1 MPTVEKPVCMKPLY
15 PTVLIPD
22 TGITEIIRKD
32 KGFKK
37 VLTKITSSSSHY
49 KSAIPVN
56 VELQEMGSETTKYA
70 VVLDINGKKEQ
81 KVYTYQGSTGQIVH
95 YATTAVPTVIVPR
108 RVVQTVIENKKVTVS
123 NNVDQVEVFYPET
136 KTIVEVLKNEI
147 KDIKKVESV
156 VVVPESGSTD
166 ATFITQGT
174 SKKEFI
180 VKQYSSKN
188 TSVTNVDEQV
198 VQIGEIVRPKPISI
212 FPVTPEVLYEIP
224 VLETEVKKVLK
235 ISKER
240 KIEKTQ
246 IKSVKV
252 SKNTNVPIYNV

>member
-81 KVYTYQGSTGQIVH
+81 KVYTYQGSTG
-95 YATTAVPTVIVPR
+95 
-108 RVVQTVIENKKVTVS
+108 
-123 NNVDQVEVFYPET
+123 
-136 KTIVEVLKNEI
+136 
-147 KDIKKVESV
+147 
-156 VVVPESGSTD
+156 
-166 ATFITQGT
+166 
-174 SKKEFI
+174 
-180 VKQYSSKN
+180 
-188 TSVTNVDEQV
+188 
-198 VQIGEIVRPKPISI
+198 
-212 FPVTPEVLYEIP
+212 
-224 VLETEVKKVLK
+224 
-235 ISKER
+235 
-240 KIEKTQ
+240 
-246 IKSVKV
+246 
-252 SKNTNVPIYNV
+252 